1 MADPET
7 IIQSQPLSQ
16 KIFHIHHAFTAL
28 QNGDESGLAYYFNK
42 YYASL
47 AYFSCNIT
55 ASEAISEE
63 IVAESFL
70 KLWNNRSSLQ
80 QETHVK
86 HFLFRVVRNDSINH
100 LREKKKNRQRENTLL
115 QLMPVSE
122 EQILEKWVETETYHQ
137 LFLAYENL
145 PEKCRQVLEKFYFE
159 RKSVKQIASELSIST
174 NTVKSQKQRALQ
186 LLRDYKISYPG

>member
-1 MADPET
+1 M
-7 IIQSQPLSQ
+7 
-16 KIFHIHHAFTAL
+16 
-28 QNGDESGLAYYFNK
+28 
-42 YYASL
+42 
-47 AYFSCNIT
+47 
-55 ASEAISEE
+55 SEKL
-63 IVAESFL
+63 AESFL

-145 PEKCRQVLEKFYFE
+145 PEKCRQVLEKFY
-159 RKSVKQIASELSIST
+159 
-174 NTVKSQKQRALQ
+174 
-186 LLRDYKISYPG
+186 